1 MCSENFRIFLYNK
14 NDLIIMIGKT
24 MKCIIL
30 KTFFLII
37 LFSTA
42 NLNAQYYLVEPAPL
56 LPENSWLYMADFGRE
71 KFYYK
76 VLDSIVT
83 IDSLD
88 YYVVEGYSYINGI
101 AIGGP
106 YYQYNRVDTLGFYY
120 SRGNIFFDSSGIY
133 YKKNAQLH
141 DAWVNLFFTG
151 IPAYY
156 EIIDTG
162 TYNWSGNIIKYN
174 LLKITDSSLVEE
186 YQYWSEEFGLLEA
199 YDAESPPEFLIG
211 CVIDGIA
218 YGDTTVVSVEEE
230 NYLVKDFKFYQNYP
244 NPFNPNTTISF
255 SIPQQSL

>member
-42 NLNAQYYLVEPAPL
+42 NLNAQYPLGGPAPL
-56 LPENSWLYMADFGRE
+56 KPGNFWLYAELTFENSFSHSWQI
-71 KFYYK
+71 
-76 VLDSIVT
+76 LDSI
-83 IDSLD
+83 IINDSSE
-88 YYVVEGYSYINGI
+88 YYVVEGKSYFNHNQ
-101 AIGGP
+101 IGMV
-106 YYQYNRVDTLGFYY
+106 YQYYRINSDNYYIQDTSIVF
-120 SRGNIFFDSSGIY
+120 SHRNVKY

-162 TYNWSGNIIKYN
+162 TYNWSGNIVKYN
-174 LLKITDSSLVEE
+174 
-186 YQYWSEEFGLLEA
+186 Y
-199 YDAESPPEFLIG
+199 
-211 CVIDGIA
+211 
-218 YGDTTVVSVEEE
+218 
-230 NYLVKDFKFYQNYP
+230 
-244 NPFNPNTTISF
+244 
-255 SIPQQSL
+255 